1 MIHQFLNDLHLER
14 RKIKEK
20 IAFIANLFLSMN
32 HLVHGRK
39 VGSAALHGLPV
50 YIPMDLHHLN
60 AILSVLKVDVT
71 PPHLLYAVSPSCD
84 GILHDDQ
91 GHFEL

>member
-1 MIHQFLNDLHLER
+1 MIHQFLDDLHLER
-14 RKIKEK
+14 RKIKAE

-39 VGSAALHGLPV
+39 VGRATLHGLPV

-71 PPHLLYAVSPSCD
+71 PPHLLCAVSPSSD

>member
-71 PPHLLYAVSPSCD
+71 PPHLLYAVRPSCD

-91 GHFEL
+91 GHIEL